1 MGTHSRK
8 AWTKFVNTENQHL
21 TSPEAFDLL
30 GKLLRY
36 DHQVCEE
43 CCESAV
49 QDSVFVWFPAA
60 GCGTSVLLKSNSI
73 LFEVS
78 DGSPHN

>member
-8 AWTKFVNTENQHL
+8 AWTKFVSGDNQHL

-36 DHQVCEE
+36 DHQVGCVV
-43 CCESAV
+43 CVYVCLCV
-49 QDSVFVWFPAA
+49 CVSVCVCVCVCVCVFM
-60 GCGTSVLLKSNSI
+60 
-73 LFEVS
+73 
-78 DGSPHN
+78 H